1 MMFGLQSYGVNFFNV
16 NVVTTVVTVM
26 RKESSAQIIP
36 VVLNRIVKSLILGQ
50 SQSLKMLGEKQHIYD
65 TTMLLRYRE
74 VENFVICILWVSIMD
89 SLVVKSSVD
98 KKLKIVPPLYG
109 IDDDDDDDDILT
121 MVMDFIMRGRTHDK
135 S

>member
-16 NVVTTVVTVM
+16 NVVTTVVIVM
-26 RKESSAQIIP
+26 RMESSAQIIP

>member
-16 NVVTTVVTVM
+16 NVVTTVVIVM
-26 RKESSAQIIP
+26 RMESSAQIIP

-109 IDDDDDDDDILT
+109 IDDDDDDILT
-121 MVMDFIMRGRTHDK
+121 MVMDFIMRERTHDK

>member
-16 NVVTTVVTVM
+16 NVVTTVVIVM

-109 IDDDDDDDDILT
+109 IDDDDDDILT

>member
-16 NVVTTVVTVM
+16 NVVTTVVIVM
-26 RKESSAQIIP
+26 RMESSAQIIP

-74 VENFVICILWVSIMD
+74 VENFVICILWVSMMD

>member
-16 NVVTTVVTVM
+16 NVVTTVVIVM

-109 IDDDDDDDDILT
+109 IDDDDDDDILT

>member
-16 NVVTTVVTVM
+16 NVVTTVVIVM
-26 RKESSAQIIP
+26 RMESSAQIIP

-109 IDDDDDDDDILT
+109 IDDDDDDILT

>member
-1 MMFGLQSYGVNFFNV
+1 
-16 NVVTTVVTVM
+16 
-26 RKESSAQIIP
+26 
-36 VVLNRIVKSLILGQ
+36 
-50 SQSLKMLGEKQHIYD
+50 
-65 TTMLLRYRE
+65 
-74 VENFVICILWVSIMD
+74 MD

>member
-16 NVVTTVVTVM
+16 NVVTTVVIVM

-74 VENFVICILWVSIMD
+74 VENFVICILWVSMMD

>member
-26 RKESSAQIIP
+26 RKESSAHIIP

-74 VENFVICILWVSIMD
+74 VENFVICIFWVSIMD
-89 SLVVKSSVD
+89 GLVVNSSVD

-109 IDDDDDDDDILT
+109 IDDDDDDILT

>member
-16 NVVTTVVTVM
+16 NVVTTVVIVM